1 MTKYGKQFEA
11 SSVLASAS
19 YDDETSE
26 MTITFLNG
34 RDYTY
39 KDVLFNTYEDL
50 INAPS
55 PGKYF
60 AQIKNTL
67 VLK

>member
-1 MTKYGKQFEA
+1 MIYKHSFND
-11 SSVLASAS
+11 SSVIASCS

-26 MTITFLNG
+26 LTITFLNG

-39 KDVLFNTYEDL
+39 TDVLFNTYQDL
-50 INAPS
+50 INAKS
-55 PGKYF
+55 PGKHF
-60 AQIKNTL
+60 ASIKNSL

>member
-1 MTKYGKQFEA
+1 MIYSKTFEA
-11 SSVLASAS
+11 SSVLASVS

-39 KDVLFNTYEDL
+39 KDVLFNTYQDL
-50 INAPS
+50 INATS

-60 AQIKNTL
+60 AQIKNSL

>member
-1 MTKYGKQFEA
+1 VIYNTEFGS

-19 YDDETSE
+19 FDDETSE

-34 RDYTY
+34 REYTY
-39 KDVLFNTYEDL
+39 SDVLESTYEGL
-50 INAPS
+50 INAES

-60 AQIKNTL
+60 AQLKKELTL
-67 VLK
+67 K